1 MAEKKNFYDE
11 VNELRNGF
19 GALGDKPEFPSAV
32 GGYSRAEVNRYIAE
46 QSAAAEKMKRV
57 FYDKNQ
63 ELRDEMQLLAEE
75 NRALRAASESFV
87 PNVVINAA
95 NEKPGED
102 HADATDMRKLV
113 EQVAAVLKGR
123 HGAELRARDERIE
136 SMKAAYAR
144 DKQAL
149 EQMLADARS
158 RVIDTEALKK
168 ELAAAKALET
178 QVMALQDELAAAKAL
193 ETQVETLKNELSQ
206 RDERLNSF
214 ARVLAGND
222 AKIAQLTH
230 ELEQA
235 KASGAQVEALKN
247 ELSQRDERTN
257 SFARAFADNDA
268 KIAQLTHELEQAKA
282 LEAQVEALKNEL
294 SQRDERINSFA
305 RVFADNDAKI
315 ALLTHE
321 LEQAKASGSAS
332 PEELKKKDDEIAS
345 LADKV
350 AEREVEIRRG
360 DLTITRLNATLL
372 EKDCELAKLRAGINE
387 IAKLN
392 GTASAD
398 SAQDAR
404 HESQYRDKEH
414 GKIISPRF
422 ANNG

>member
-1 MAEKKNFYDE
+1 MAEKKDFYDE

-102 HADATDMRKLV
+102 HTDATDMRKLV

-214 ARVLAGND
+214 TRVLAGND
-222 AKIAQLTH
+222 AKIAQ
-230 ELEQA
+230 
-235 KASGAQVEALKN
+235 
-247 ELSQRDERTN
+247 
-257 SFARAFADNDA
+257 
-268 KIAQLTHELEQAKA
+268 
-282 LEAQVEALKNEL
+282 
-294 SQRDERINSFA
+294 
-305 RVFADNDAKI
+305 
-315 ALLTHE
+315 LTHE

-360 DLTITRLNATLL
+360 DLTIARLNATLL
-372 EKDCELAKLRAGINE
+372 ERDCELAKLRAGINE

-422 ANNG
+422 ANIG